1 MNERSGVRLFLRWIT
16 ILPIT
21 FLGLVAFTFVIGRI
35 MPIDP
40 VILIVGQDASKES
53 YDRVYHE
60 LGLHLPLY
68 EQFLIYLVEVL
79 KGDFGMSITTAKP
92 VIKAIKRVVPATL
105 ELAPIVTLIGTLKI
119 GRAAYRGKEGQ
130 N

>member
-1 MNERSGVRLFLRWIT
+1 
-16 ILPIT
+16 
-21 FLGLVAFTFVIGRI
+21 

-79 KGDFGMSITTAKP
+79 KGDFGMSISTAQP
-92 VIKAIKRVVPATL
+92 VIKDIKRVVPATL
-105 ELAPIVTLIGTLKI
+105 ELATIGTLIGTMIGIPLGITAAAKQGTPLDSLIRVVSLIGYSVPEI
-119 GRAAYRGKEGQ
+119 GRAHV
-130 N
+130 